1 MPFARTWKH
10 PNIKVIH
17 HGITVYETYIDDMED
32 LGVREGFYTR
42 DPQLAHYDGRDFSL
56 RDFNIPTS
64 VGDPADPSQHDA
76 ILRWLIDQGKLDRFP
91 DPGLGLWDTWNIY
104 VESTFG
110 DANEILV
117 ESLVG
122 WADAMERP
130 VFRAYANVGIY
141 PHGFVA
147 IGIEHCNLL
156 AFPRTGRAGYFSVA
170 GAKLLRPDQIEE
182 LQTELDAVADSI
194 RTAAF
199 RLGVYSVKGSVNAAE
214 S

>member
-1 MPFARTWKH
+1 MPFARTWKY
-10 PNIKVIH
+10 PNIKVVYR
-17 HGITVYETYIDDMED
+17 GVTVYETYIED
-32 LGVREGFYTR
+32 TEDFGVREGFYTR

-56 RDFNIPTS
+56 RDFNIPTCVS
-64 VGDPADPSQHDA
+64 DPADPSQHEA
-76 ILRWLIDQGKLDRFP
+76 ILRWLIEQGKLDRFP

-104 VESTFG
+104 VAATFG

-117 ESLVG
+117 ESLVD

-147 IGIEHCNLL
+147 IGIEHGNLL
-156 AFPRTGRAGYFSVA
+156 AFPRTARAGYFSVA
-170 GAKLLRPDQIEE
+170 GAKLLRPEQIAE
-182 LQTELDAVADSI
+182 LQHELDAVADSI
-194 RTAAF
+194 LRTAF
-199 RLGVYSVKGSVNAAE
+199 RFGMYSVNGSVNVTE